1 MNHQTVR
8 CSAMVQ
14 WPCPLWINLNILIPA
29 IGGDDMPVRELE
41 KSASS
46 LHERTLTGI
55 DQVLEHALD
64 HVDGLEKVIVN
75 RAIQILRPRVVQ
87 RIGIATE
94 EELQAELEYLY
105 KLLGSILAKPQKKK
119 IPTAQKKRLNHRS
132 P

>member
-1 MNHQTVR
+1 
-8 CSAMVQ
+8 
-14 WPCPLWINLNILIPA
+14 
-29 IGGDDMPVRELE
+29 MPVKETD

-46 LHERTLTGI
+46 LHDRTLTGI

-94 EELQAELEYLY
+94 EELQEELEYLY

-119 IPTAQKKRLNHRS
+119 NATMQNKKLKRR
-132 P
+132 

>member
-1 MNHQTVR
+1 
-8 CSAMVQ
+8 
-14 WPCPLWINLNILIPA
+14 
-29 IGGDDMPVRELE
+29 MPVKETD
-41 KSASS
+41 KGASS
-46 LHERTLTGI
+46 LHDRTLTGI

-94 EELQAELEYLY
+94 EELQEELEYLY

-119 IPTAQKKRLNHRS
+119 NATMQNKKLKRR
-132 P
+132 